1 MSELK
6 PKITVEYSEN
16 ATIVTLAEE
25 RILEEEEIRALQ
37 EAIISIIDES
47 GRLNLILDFRNV
59 RFLASAVLGLL
70 IRISKRIYESDG
82 QLKLCNIDRKIHE
95 VFKITRL
102 TKIFDIQRDLESA
115 IESLSSG
122 D

>member
-16 ATIVTLAEE
+16 ATIVRLAEE

-59 RFLASAVLGLL
+59 RFLSSAVLGLL

>member
-59 RFLASAVLGLL
+59 RFLSSAVLGLL